1 MMGLFG
7 VEERCFLQIKEARL
21 IRTEGADGVANA
33 GKITRGWKNAIKV
46 LIYLNLRELSWL
58 VRCKYQ

>member
-1 MMGLFG
+1 MMVLFG

-21 IRTEGADGVANA
+21 IRTERADGVANA
-33 GKITRGWKNAIKV
+33 GKIPRGWKNAIKV
-46 LIYLNLRELSWL
+46 LIYLNLRELSRL